1 MINQERQEL
10 FIMCELELA
19 WCNGPIKTGQ
29 VRHIAVMQ
37 PEKMRTEIMEFEVWE
52 KPFVFSWPGGFGSR
66 NYNWILKY
74 QLRWRSIIIL

>member
-37 PEKMRTEIMEFEVWE
+37 PEKMRTEIMEFEV
-52 KPFVFSWPGGFGSR
+52 
-66 NYNWILKY
+66 
-74 QLRWRSIIIL
+74 